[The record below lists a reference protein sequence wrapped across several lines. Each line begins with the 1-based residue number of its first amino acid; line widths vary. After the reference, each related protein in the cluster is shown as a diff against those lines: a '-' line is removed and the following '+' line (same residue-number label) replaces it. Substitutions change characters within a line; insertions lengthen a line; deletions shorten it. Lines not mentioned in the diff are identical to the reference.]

1 MRQRFPIVSHLIL
14 VLSISWLALGHS
26 TRAQSTCDDPFEGQS
41 VYFNTAYWERTDF
54 CQHSI
59 AYDEVLSGGPPP
71 DGIPPID
78 NPQFESI
85 DVAET
90 WLQPQSP
97 VLAVELDSEARAY
110 PLAILTW
117 HEIVNDTIGSVP
129 VAVTF
134 CPLCN
139 SAFVFDRRVG
149 DDVLRFG
156 VSGNLRNSNLIMWD
170 DQTQSWWQQ
179 FTGEAVVGS
188 YLGTQ
193 LTQYPAII
201 TGFGAF
207 VEQYPDGLVLSRD
220 TGFGRSYGT
229 NPYVNYDQSTDPF
242 LFASPLDRRL
252 PATEHVLAGFIGS
265 TGVAYPFPVLRAE
278 KVINDV
284 VNDVP
289 VLALWQSGSASALG
303 GASIDDSEDIGWAAL
318 YRREINGQI
327 LTFTNDVAGVIR
339 DQETSTIWNA
349 FGEAIEGELAGA
361 QLERM
366 IAAPHFWFAWAAF
379 DVETIIYGSD

>member
-1 MRQRFPIVSHLIL
+1 MIFGNTTIRV
-14 VLSISWLALGHS
+14 VL
-26 TRAQSTCDDPFEGQS
+26 AQSSCDDPFEGQTIRFDTS
-41 VYFNTAYWERTDF
+41 DWEQTDF

-78 NPQFESI
+78 NPQFEALDAAS
-85 DVAET
+85 A

-97 VLAVELDSEARAY
+97 VLALELDGAARAY

-117 HEIVNDTIGSVP
+117 HEIVNDVVGDVP
-129 VAVTF
+129 IAVTF

-170 DQTQSWWQQ
+170 DLTQSWWQQ
-179 FTGEAVVGS
+179 FTGEAVVGT
-188 YLGTQ
+188 YTGTQ
-193 LTQYPAII
+193 LTEYPALI

-207 VEQYPDGLVLSRD
+207 AEQYPDGLVLSRA
-220 TGFGRSYGT
+220 TGFSRSYGT
-229 NPYVNYDQSTDPF
+229 NPYPGYDQSIDPF

-265 TGVAYPFPVLRAE
+265 VGVAYPFSILQAE
-278 KVINDV
+278 KLINDE
-284 VNDVP
+284 VNGVP
-289 VLALWQSGSASALG
+289 LLALWQSGSASALG
-303 GASIDDSEDIGWAAL
+303 GTIIDDSEDIGWAAL
-318 YRREINGQI
+318 YDRELDGRV
-327 LTFTNDVAGVIR
+327 LTFTADANGVIS
-339 DQETSTIWNA
+339 DQESGTTWNA
-349 FGEAIEGELAGA
+349 FGEAIEGQLAGSR
-361 QLERM
+361 LEQR

-379 DVETIIYGSD
+379 EVETIIYEG